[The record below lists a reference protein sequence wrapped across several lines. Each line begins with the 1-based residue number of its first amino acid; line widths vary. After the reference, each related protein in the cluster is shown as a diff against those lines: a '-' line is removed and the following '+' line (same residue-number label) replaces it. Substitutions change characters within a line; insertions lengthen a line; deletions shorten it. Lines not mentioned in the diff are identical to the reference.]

1 VIEENKYIIA
11 DIMSK
16 NLIAVGPKATAKSA
30 SETMIKNEI
39 GSLVVKENGEV
50 VGIITDRDF
59 AKAALTNR
67 DVSKAKVG
75 ELMST
80 NLVHVDSKLSLQ
92 EAVSVIRKHKI
103 RHLLVKS
110 PSGIVG
116 IVSVRD
122 ILSTLIEEITE
133 QNTTLNQ
140 KIGELEKFYKI
151 AIDRE
156 LIMVKLKKRIHELE
170 EKTGEKSNFAEFLS

>member
-59 AKAALTNR
+59 AKAAL
-67 DVSKAKVG
+67 G
-75 ELMST
+75 
-80 NLVHVDSKLSLQ
+80 
-92 EAVSVIRKHKI
+92 
-103 RHLLVKS
+103 
-110 PSGIVG
+110 
-116 IVSVRD
+116 
-122 ILSTLIEEITE
+122 
-133 QNTTLNQ
+133 
-140 KIGELEKFYKI
+140 
-151 AIDRE
+151 
-156 LIMVKLKKRIHELE
+156 
-170 EKTGEKSNFAEFLS
+170 